1 MNLVAVQLTTALL
14 PMNLSCDHSLSSATL
29 GAAMSATCRM
39 TTASDAHCVA
49 TLLGFYLLR
58 ENH

>member
-1 MNLVAVQLTTALL
+1 MNSATVLL
-14 PMNLSCDHSLSSATL
+14 MTPFLSMNLSCDHSLSSATL
-29 GAAMSATCRM
+29 GAAMWATCRM